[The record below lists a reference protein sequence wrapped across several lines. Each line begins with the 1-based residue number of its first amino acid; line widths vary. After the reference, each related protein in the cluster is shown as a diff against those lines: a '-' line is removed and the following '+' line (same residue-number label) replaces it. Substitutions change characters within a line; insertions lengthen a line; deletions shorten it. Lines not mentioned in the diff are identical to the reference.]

1 MKKAISRTTSSISG
15 KSIFVL
21 LGGILCFGGAG
32 AQTVP
37 RLIDPAAQN
46 PNASLPKG
54 YAASVASD
62 VPAAAVAQA
71 VPGGGFTLTDVQV
84 QGARTIDPARLAA
97 TWQPMRGK
105 AVTREDLAA
114 LGNTIAQLYATS
126 GYELVSVIVP
136 AQTFAGGKVT
146 IQVIEGRIGAVTIE
160 GNTDGAD
167 LTLLKSYAA
176 RILADSPLR
185 RDTLERYILLMN
197 DIPGLKVGSRFEAIG
212 GAPGAVRLVLTIL
225 QKQYEWGFQVNNL
238 GTRALGNTQATLV
251 GAVDGLFRQ
260 GDQTQLTVG
269 FPAEANKF
277 QYVGLTHR
285 QPIGTDGAALQIGA
299 GYIHTDPG
307 GVALMGDAETVNAS
321 FTYPWI
327 RTVHESLILGASAD
341 MLNSNSA
348 LLGQAL
354 ADERTRSLRV
364 SAVYGRDDAWRG
376 TTVASVS
383 LNQGIDVLGARRGSL
398 AFGGPT
404 YTKLSLLLTREQQ
417 LPWDLVARGKLE
429 AQYAADHL
437 PNSEQLL
444 LGGPYF
450 GRAFDT
456 AYLSG
461 DRGVA
466 TSLELAH
473 ATPASWTPD
482 FMAGSELF
490 GFVDWGQ
497 ATTVATKF
505 QLPYAH
511 IASGGAGVR
520 LKFLRKVT
528 LELAGAAVINQPPQ
542 FARLD
547 SPRFIFGFSRQF

>member
-1 MKKAISRTTSSISG
+1 MKKTISKGTSFISG
-15 KSIFVL
+15 KGIFVL
-21 LGGILCFGGAG
+21 LGGILCFGDAG

-54 YAASVASD
+54 GAASVASD
-62 VPAAAVAQA
+62 APAAAVAQA
-71 VPGGGFTLTDVQV
+71 VPGTGFTLADVQI
-84 QGARTIDPARLAA
+84 QGAHTIDQAKLAA
-97 TWQPMRGK
+97 TWQPLRGK
-105 AVTREDLAA
+105 TVTRDDLAA
-114 LGNTIAQLYATS
+114 LGNKIAQLYAAG

-146 IQVIEGRIGAVTIE
+146 IQVIEGHIGAVTIE
-160 GNTDGAD
+160 GNTEGTD
-167 LTLLKSYAA
+167 LTLLKAYAA
-176 RILADSPLR
+176 KILADSPLHR
-185 RDTLERYILLMN
+185 ETLERYILLMN
-197 DIPGLKVGSRFEAIG
+197 DIPGLKVGSRFEAIV
-212 GAPGAVRLVLTIL
+212 GAPGAVRLILTIV
-225 QKQYEWGFQVNNL
+225 QKHFEWGVQVNNL
-238 GTRALGNTQATLV
+238 GTSALGQTQATLV
-251 GAVDGLFRQ
+251 AAYDSLFQQ
-260 GDQTQLTVG
+260 GDQTQITIG
-269 FPAEANKF
+269 FPAEASRY
-277 QYVGLTHR
+277 QYFGLTHR
-285 QPIGTDGAALQIGA
+285 QPIGSDGAAVQIGA

-307 GVALMGDAETVNAS
+307 GVALTGDAETVNTA

-327 RTVHESLILGASAD
+327 RTVHESLILSASAD

-364 SAVYGRDDAWRG
+364 SAVYGLDDAWKG
-376 TTVASVS
+376 TTVVSGS

-404 YTKLSLLLTREQQ
+404 YTKLSFLLTREQQ
-417 LPWDLVARGKLE
+417 LPWDIVARGKLE

-482 FMAGSELF
+482 FMAGSEMF

-497 ATTVATKF
+497 ATTLHTQY

-520 LKFLRKVT
+520 FKFLQKVT

-542 FARLD
+542 FAKLD